1 MQSANFLSIL
11 SDKNLLFVALKYK
24 GIVKKHW
31 SFLVF
36 NVFIPNQLNIFLGEI
51 GYLLWLMTD
60 RLQFL
65 LLTD

>member
-51 GYLLWLMTD
+51 GYLL
-60 RLQFL
+60 
-65 LLTD
+65 